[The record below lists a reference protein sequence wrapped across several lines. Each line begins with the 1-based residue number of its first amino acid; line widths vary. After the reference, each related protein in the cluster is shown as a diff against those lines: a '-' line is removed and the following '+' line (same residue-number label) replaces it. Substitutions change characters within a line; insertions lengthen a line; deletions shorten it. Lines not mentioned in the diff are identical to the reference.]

1 MVVSPNPILD
11 TGLALWRSK
20 ALLAALDLGLFTALA
35 DGPLSA
41 EQLRRRLGLHPRA
54 MPDLADALLAMGLLE
69 RSGQGAGATYANTPA
84 AEACLDRREPG
95 YLGNWL
101 AWADARCAAAWS
113 GLAEALRTGAP
124 PPRQAGGGTAALES
138 LAAMEATDA
147 LVAPCLKALADGI
160 DARAFETLL
169 DLGGD
174 GGLRACTVAARH
186 PHLHGRTLD
195 RPAATRLAA
204 GRIGRAGLGARLTA
218 EVSDPLTD
226 GWPAADLITLGSLL
240 AEQDLPGKR
249 ALLTKA
255 WRALPAT
262 GALIVVDHLID
273 DERRSDSLGLL
284 MSLNRLLSAGEG
296 FHYSA
301 ADFSGWASEAGFVRT
316 QRLPLQ
322 GPLGALM
329 AWKAG

>member
-1 MVVSPNPILD
+1 MLVPPNPILD

-69 RSGQGAGATYANTPA
+69 RSGQGAEATYANTPA

-95 YLGNWL
+95 YLGHWL
-101 AWADARCAAAWS
+101 AWADARSAAAWS
-113 GLAEALRTGAP
+113 GLSEALRTGGP
-124 PPRQAGGGTAALES
+124 PSRQAGGGTAALES
-138 LAAMEATDA
+138 LAAMEAGDA
-147 LVAPCLKALADGI
+147 LVAPGLQALADQL
-160 DARAFETLL
+160 DARPFATLL

-174 GGLRACTVAARH
+174 GGLLACTIAARH
-186 PHLHGRTLD
+186 PHLRCRTLG
-195 RPAATRLAA
+195 RPAAARLAA
-204 GRIGRAGLGARLTA
+204 GRIGRAGLGPRVSA
-218 EVSDPLTD
+218 EVCDPLAD
-226 GWPAADLITLGSLL
+226 PWPQADLVTMGSLL
-240 AEQDLPGKR
+240 AEQNLPGKR
-249 ALLTKA
+249 ALLAKVFRT
-255 WRALPAT
+255 LPSA

-273 DERRSDSLGLL
+273 DERRADSLGLL

-301 ADFSGWASEAGFVRT
+301 ADFSGWAAEAGFVRT
-316 QRLPLQ
+316 QRLPLP
-322 GPLGALM
+322 GTLGALM
-329 AWKAG
+329 AWKAA

>member
-35 DGPLSA
+35 DGPLNA

-54 MPDLADALLAMGLLE
+54 MPDLADTLLAMGLLE
-69 RSGQGAGATYANTPA
+69 RSGQGAAATYANTPA

-95 YLGNWL
+95 YLGHWL
-101 AWADARCAAAWS
+101 AWADARSAAAWS
-113 GLAEALRTGAP
+113 GLSEALRTGSP
-124 PPRQAGGGTAALES
+124 PAQQAGGGTAALES
-138 LAAMEATDA
+138 LAAMEASDA
-147 LVAPCLKALADGI
+147 LVAPSLQALADHI
-160 DARAFETLL
+160 DARPFANLL

-204 GRIGRAGLGARLTA
+204 GRIGRAGLGARLVA
-218 EVSDPLTD
+218 EVADPLTD
-226 GWPAADLITLGSLL
+226 PWPAADLITMGSLL
-240 AEQDLPGKR
+240 AEQDRAGKC
-249 ALLTKA
+249 ALLAKA
-255 WRALPAT
+255 HRALPAA
-262 GALIVVDHLID
+262 GALVVVDHLID
-273 DERRSDSLGLL
+273 DERRGDSLALL
-284 MSLNRLLSAGEG
+284 MSLNRLLSTGEG

-301 ADFSGWASEAGFVRT
+301 ADFCGWAAEAGFGRCE
-316 QRLPLQ
+316 RLPLP

-329 AWKAG
+329 AWKAA